1 VVMLGSRT
9 IPVRM
14 RDDDI
19 RQVDLLVELGVFNS
33 RGEAL
38 RELIKLGVKNLS
50 DVAEIAAALERLSEL
65 EDKEGDI
72 PVRLQGAVEQLLAER
87 GRFS

>member
-1 VVMLGSRT
+1 MGSRT

-38 RELIKLGVKNLS
+38 RDLIKLGVKNLS

>member
-1 VVMLGSRT
+1 MLGSRT

-33 RGEAL
+33 RGEGL
-38 RELIKLGVKNLS
+38 RELIRLGVKNLS

-72 PVRLQGAVEQLLAER
+72 PVRLRGAVEQLLSER

>member
-1 VVMLGSRT
+1 MLGSRT

-38 RELIKLGVKNLS
+38 RDLIKLGVKNLS
-50 DVAEIAAALERLSEL
+50 DVAEIAAALEGLSEL

>member
-1 VVMLGSRT
+1 MGSRT

-19 RQVDLLVELGVFNS
+19 RQVDLLVELGMFNS

-50 DVAEIAAALERLSEL
+50 DVAE
-65 EDKEGDI
+65 
-72 PVRLQGAVEQLLAER
+72 
-87 GRFS
+87 

>member
-1 VVMLGSRT
+1 
-9 IPVRM
+9 M

-33 RGEAL
+33 RGDAL

>member
-1 VVMLGSRT
+1 MLGSRT

-19 RQVDLLVELGVFNS
+19 RQVDLLVELGMFNS

-50 DVAEIAAALERLSEL
+50 DVAEIAAALGEV
-65 EDKEGDI
+65 I
-72 PVRLQGAVEQLLAER
+72 
-87 GRFS
+87 

>member
-1 VVMLGSRT
+1 LGSRT

>member
-1 VVMLGSRT
+1 
-9 IPVRM
+9 M

>member
-1 VVMLGSRT
+1 MGSRT

>member
-1 VVMLGSRT
+1 MLGSRT

-72 PVRLQGAVEQLLAER
+72 PVRLRGAVEQLLAER

>member
-1 VVMLGSRT
+1 MGSRT

-33 RGEAL
+33 RGDAL

>member
-1 VVMLGSRT
+1 MLGSRT